1 MLITFEIQK
10 WEDSK
15 DPWVETQDAFGRTRI
30 VRQSQMAAFQGFE
43 KAGTEGD
50 SHSTEQE
57 QSLPDVHDDMR
68 REAER
73 EQWEAQARRE
83 GQFSTLRYLSEDFL
97 LFSSHV
103 KTL

>member
-1 MLITFEIQK
+1 MSLIAFEIQK

-30 VRQSQMAAFQGFE
+30 IRQSQMAAFQGFE
-43 KAGTEGD
+43 KGGTEGD
-50 SHSTEQE
+50 NNSTQREE
-57 QSLPDVHDDMR
+57 TSSDMHGSRSGLGMMTDDMR

-83 GQFSTLRYLSEDFL
+83 GKVSTLR
-97 LFSSHV
+97 H
-103 KTL
+103 